1 MIASNK
7 FYNFNTEDVLD
18 CTSLVDLYKY
28 KIDNLETIT
37 SIKIQLVEFG
47 DDKSKMKAL
56 LHLEYLQSII
66 ETQIDFIKNVYSN
79 E

>member
-66 ETQIDFIKNVYSN
+66 ETQIDFIENVYSN

>member
-37 SIKIQLVEFG
+37 SIKIQLIEFG